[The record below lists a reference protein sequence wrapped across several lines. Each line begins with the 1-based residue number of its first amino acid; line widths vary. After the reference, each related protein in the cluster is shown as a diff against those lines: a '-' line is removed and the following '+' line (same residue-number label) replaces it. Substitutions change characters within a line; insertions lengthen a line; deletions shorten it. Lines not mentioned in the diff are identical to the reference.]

1 MAPSLW
7 AEHPQEAENE
17 LRFFRFSVDAIIPS
31 LFCLTLPF
39 RLVEV
44 CPAPS
49 LVQGLWRGPLAGNFP
64 LGRVPPG
71 PTEKIAIFEG
81 ETPTLGSPL
90 MMPCSQIRLG
100 SATSCQWLCRS

>member
-31 LFCLTLPF
+31 LFWLTLPF
-39 RLVEV
+39 CLIEV

-49 LVQGLWRGPLAGNFP
+49 VSAGTLVGASGRKFP
-64 LGRVPPG
+64 IG
-71 PTEKIAIFEG
+71 EG
-81 ETPTLGSPL
+81 TP
-90 MMPCSQIRLG
+90 
-100 SATSCQWLCRS
+100 